1 MMLGSC
7 EVCGANFGLQQHHIV
22 KRSQGGGDFPENII
36 WLCWDCHHGTLGVH
50 GREGHKLD
58 LKLKLDLQARYKSQ
72 GKSKEEIRQLMGGKI
87 YLEEE

>member
-22 KRSQGGGDFPENII
+22 KRSQGGGDDDQNLV

-50 GREGHKLD
+50 GKHGRQLD
-58 LKLKLDLQARYKSQ
+58 LELKLKLQEEYLEKYPEEKARK
-72 GKSKEEIRQLMGGKI
+72 LMGGKL
-87 YLEEE
+87 YLKEE